1 MKKLVC
7 ALLAVMLCCTATFA
21 MAEEAERSTRQSKNS
36 MVDWSGLV
44 TESHSGVRD
53 VRSLF
58 SLRLTEAQLGFLAG
72 INLQVFELDESGSYA
87 LVSMMPE
94 IDIDGTTLSSEYV
107 HRALFIVDPEGNPIS
122 PGLPY
127 TVLDNGEFSVQV
139 ALIAHDENGEELYRD
154 LGVMHFVMS
163 NEEGNLQVT
172 EILGFND
179 LQGSFLQRYTLN
191 LADYDTLEIIRELR
205 TPTEFSGGT
214 LNSWNEWPLTS
225 ETVYTCRLSEA
236 EGMMMLHDVIDHS
249 RLYAAFAIR
258 DYQNYYYLS
267 SLIALNAG
275 GLTDGGLQLTTYDD
289 LDMLLLDNAQL
300 SIRENGANTTA
311 LLTMDVQNIFGQ
323 EVAVRIE
330 NVCFEGDATDLTAM
344 LYGFGEHYGLVDQET
359 QRLVLSVPADV
370 LLAHPLLT
378 GITFDLVLVDPVDE
392 TVELGR
398 VPVTFSLHQDFSFMQ
413 G

>member
-1 MKKLVC
+1 MKKLIC
-7 ALLAVMLCCTATFA
+7 MLLAIVLCCSATLA
-21 MAEEAERSTRQSKNS
+21 MAESVEPSSRQSKNS
-36 MVDWSGLV
+36 MVDWGGLITV
-44 TESHSGVRD
+44 SHSGVRD

-58 SLRLTEAQLGFLAG
+58 SLQLTEAQMGFLASV
-72 INLQVFELDESGSYA
+72 NLQVFELDESGSYS

-94 IDIDGTTLSSEYV
+94 IEVDGTTLSSEYV

-139 ALIAHDENGEELYRD
+139 VLIAHDENGEELYRD
-154 LGVMHFVMS
+154 MGMMHFVMS
-163 NEEGNLQVT
+163 NREGNLHVT

-179 LQGSFLQRYTLN
+179 LQGSFLQRYALN
-191 LADYDTLEIIRELR
+191 LADYDTLEIVRELR
-205 TPTEFSGGT
+205 EPTEFSEGT
-214 LNSWNEWPLTS
+214 LDSWNEWPITE
-225 ETVYTCRLSEA
+225 ETVYSCRLSEA

-267 SLIALNAG
+267 SLTSLNAG
-275 GLTDGGLQLTTYDD
+275 NLNDGGVQLISYDD
-289 LDMLLLDNAQL
+289 LDMLLLSNPQF
-300 SIRENGANTTA
+300 SFRENGADTTA
-311 LLTMDVQNIFGQ
+311 LLSMDVQNIFGQ

-330 NVCFEGDATDLTAM
+330 NVCFEGDTTDLTAM
-344 LYGFGEHYGLVDQET
+344 LYGFGDNYGLIDQET
-359 QRLVLSVPADV
+359 QRLVLTVPADI

-378 GITFDLVLVDPVDE
+378 TVTFDLVLVDPTDE

-398 VPVTFSLHQDFSFMQ
+398 VPVSLSLHLDLSFMQ